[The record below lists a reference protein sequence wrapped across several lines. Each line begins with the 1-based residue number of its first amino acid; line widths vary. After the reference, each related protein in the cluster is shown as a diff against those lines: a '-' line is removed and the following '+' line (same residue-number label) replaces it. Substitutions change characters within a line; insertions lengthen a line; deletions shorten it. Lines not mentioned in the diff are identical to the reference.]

1 MIASFLSRTVL
12 AALVWVAL
20 IEGDPTM
27 LAYGAVA
34 VPAVVSVSYLLTGR
48 PERLGGS
55 AFGRARALVVLVGW
69 ILVRSVAGGADVAL
83 RALRFPRP
91 RVDPYWTTYALRL
104 TSERGRTAFT
114 LLMNLIPGTLS
125 ASREDAEVEVH
136 VIGSDLEVTEALRTL
151 EARVARVMGEEPRA
165 TRE

>member
-1 MIASFLSRTVL
+1 MIASFLLRAVL

-20 IEGDPTM
+20 IEGDPSM

-55 AFGRARALVVLVGW
+55 AFERARALAGLAGW

-91 RVDPYWTTYALRL
+91 RVDPYWTTYSVRLR
-104 TSERGRTAFT
+104 SERGRTAFT

-125 ASREDAEVEVH
+125 ASRAESVVEVH
-136 VIGSDLEVTEALRTL
+136 VIGSDLEATEALRTL
-151 EARVARVMGEEPRA
+151 ESRVARVMGEEPRA